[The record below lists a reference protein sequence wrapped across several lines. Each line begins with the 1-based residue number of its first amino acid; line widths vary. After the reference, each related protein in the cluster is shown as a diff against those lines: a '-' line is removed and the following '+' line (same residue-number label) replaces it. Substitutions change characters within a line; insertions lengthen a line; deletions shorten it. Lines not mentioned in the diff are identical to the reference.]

1 MKRIVLKS
9 KIHRATVTDRNIDYD
24 GSLTLDGILMREADL
39 IPYEQIQVYNI
50 TNGERFTTYVIKG
63 KDNSGEVIING
74 AAAKKANI
82 GDKVIIVAYATMD
95 EGEMDFFIPRVL
107 LMDDANRIKSAEQN
121 GH

>member
-39 IPYEQIQVYNI
+39 IPYEQIQVYNV

>member
-9 KIHRATVTDRNIDYD
+9 KIHRATVTDTNIDYD
-24 GSLTLDGILMREADL
+24 GSLTLDSVLMREADL
-39 IPYEQIQVYNI
+39 IPYEQIQVYNV

-107 LMDDANRIKSAEQN
+107 LMDDANRIKSID
-121 GH
+121 

>member
-9 KIHRATVTDRNIDYD
+9 KIHRATVTDRNMDYD
-24 GSLTLDGILMREADL
+24 GSLTLDGVLMREADL

-63 KDNSGEVIING
+63 EDNSGEVIING
-74 AAAKKANI
+74 AAAKKASI

-95 EGEMDFFIPRVL
+95 ESEMDFFIPRVL
-107 LMDDANRIKSAEQN
+107 LMDDANRIKSVE
-121 GH
+121 